1 MASQGSMREHIQAS
15 SMNSFAKENASL
27 LQKVST
33 DSNNNT
39 DGKSEMLHLVTWNL
53 QTASQQETAMNTF
66 FNMHSGKHT

>member
-15 SMNSFAKENASL
+15 SMNSLANENASL

-33 DSNNNT
+33 DNNNNT
-39 DGKSEMLHLVTWNL
+39 DSKIEMLHLVTWNL
-53 QTASQQETAMNTF
+53 QAANQQETAMNTF